1 MPTIHFNNIAGEP
14 VTADVISIAGEV
26 IAINRSTQTHLHAT
40 GGSAYASSHG
50 GHSTAHVSPIA
61 ISSTNSVHD
70 DVYIRTQSGEEQF
83 VQLINWQN
91 AGIRQGH
98 HIQLLSFNVNINNRK
113 QFPIYNAVINNQSL
127 NQVIYDERLMGYL
140 IDPITYLK
148 TVQAMFKTLNPTV
161 AIICG
166 IAIIIC
172 VVSVI
177 LIPIAALIIYVI
189 SKNYLAKFPSVVAT
203 EVKPKLQDLLL
214 PAITPQTH

>member
-1 MPTIHFNNIAGEP
+1 MSTIQFSNIAGEP
-14 VTADVISIAGEV
+14 VTAEVISLAGEV
-26 IAINRSTQTHLHAT
+26 IAINRSNQTHLHAT

-50 GHSTAHVSPIA
+50 GHSTARVSPIS

-70 DVYIRTQSGEEQF
+70 DVYIRTESGEEQF

-113 QFPIYNAVINNQSL
+113 QFPIYNAVVNNRSL
-127 NQVIYDERLMGYL
+127 NKVIYDERLMGYM

-148 TVQAMFKTLNPTV
+148 TFQAMFQTLNPTI

-166 IAIIIC
+166 IAIVIC
-172 VVSVI
+172 VISII
-177 LIPIAALIIYVI
+177 LIPVAALIIYVI
-189 SKNYLAKFPSVVAT
+189 SKKYLAKFPLVVAAQ
-203 EVKPKLQDLLL
+203 VKPKLQPLLL
-214 PAITPQTH
+214 SPVTQA